1 MPMMCMDVDR
11 RWFHWRTRGAVR
23 LLECQPL
30 AEVARH
36 GFTTRALALGLPD
49 DRAAW
54 AALAATFDLPPESV
68 ARLRQVHGRHVVH
81 AAGPAGDA
89 SRPSG
94 DALVTDDPSI
104 ALAVQA
110 ADCVPLLIADR
121 RSGAVAA
128 VHAGWRGTA
137 ARAATAAVD
146 ALEAGFAARAAD
158 LVVAIGP
165 SIGPCCYQVG
175 PEVRHAFEQS
185 GHRPEAVASWFRP
198 DGGDRLRLDL
208 WRAHLDL
215 LLERG
220 VPPGS
225 IHTAALCTA
234 HDGEHFFSYRREGE
248 AAGRLAAVI
257 RATRH
262 GAIRATAP
270 AAESIRAAPSPDP
283 A

>member
-1 MPMMCMDVDR
+1 M
-11 RWFHWRTRGAVR
+11 R
-23 LLECQPL
+23 LLECRPL

-49 DRAAW
+49 DAAAW
-54 AALAATFDLPPESV
+54 AALAATFDLPPASV
-68 ARLRQVHGRHVVH
+68 ARLRQVHGRDVVR
-81 AAGPAGDA
+81 ARGPASVA
-89 SRPSG
+89 SRPAG

-110 ADCVPLLIADR
+110 ADCVPLLIADG

-146 ALEAGFAARAAD
+146 ALEADFAARAAD

-175 PEVRHAFEQS
+175 PEVRHAFEQV
-185 GHRPEAVASWFRP
+185 GHRPEAVASWFHP

-208 WRAHLDL
+208 WRAHVDL

-220 VPPGS
+220 VPAGS
-225 IHTAALCTA
+225 IHTAGLCTA
-234 HDGEHFFSYRREGE
+234 HDAEHFFSYRREGE

-257 RATRH
+257 RATRRGPIDAAAP
-262 GAIRATAP
+262 GAGS
-270 AAESIRAAPSPDP
+270 ERAARVPVPRGSSTTG
-283 A
+283 